1 MNSLETLD
9 QLHDDH
15 RPAVGVRPSRS
26 RPLRVLI
33 LERSRLA
40 AEALMFVLDTD
51 PRLEPIGYGLN
62 SWQALELIAS
72 YDPDSVIVGA
82 DLVGLEQREFCS
94 SVHQLFPDVRLIALQ
109 ERFAP
114 DEDEAGDAAP
124 TADCFLTSCSSD
136 ELLDAI
142 LATDARLPFEPYPRP
157 VNDRSARMSVT
168 CGATDA

>member
-1 MNSLETLD
+1 MNSLGTLD
-9 QLHDDH
+9 HLQNDH
-15 RPAVGVRPSRS
+15 WPAGRARPSRS
-26 RPLRVLI
+26 HPLRVLSR
-33 LERSRLA
+33 ERSRLA
-40 AEALMFVLDTD
+40 AEALMFMLDSD
-51 PRLEPIGYGLN
+51 PRLEPIGYSLN
-62 SWQALELIAS
+62 SWGALELIAS

-82 DLVGLEQREFCS
+82 NLIGLEQLEFCS
-94 SVHQLFPDVRLIALQ
+94 SVHALFPDVRLIALQ
-109 ERFAP
+109 EQFAP
-114 DEDEAGDAAP
+114 HQDEAGDAAP

>member
-1 MNSLETLD
+1 MKSLGTLD
-9 QLHDDH
+9 HLHNDH
-15 RPAVGVRPSRS
+15 RPAAPARPSRS
-26 RPLRVLI
+26 RPVRVLI
-33 LERSRLA
+33 LERNRLA

-82 DLVGLEQREFCS
+82 DLVGLEQLEFCS

-109 ERFAP
+109 EQFVSDD
-114 DEDEAGDAAP
+114 DEGSDAAP

-142 LATDARLPFEPYPRP
+142 LATDPRLPFEPYPRP
-157 VNDRSARMSVT
+157 VNDRSAPMSAT

>member
-1 MNSLETLD
+1 MNSLQRLD
-9 QLHDDH
+9 QLHNDH
-15 RPAVGVRPSRS
+15 RPAVGARPSRS

-51 PRLEPIGYGLN
+51 PRLDPIGYGLN

-82 DLVGLEQREFCS
+82 DLVGLEQLEFCS
-94 SVHQLFPDVRLIALQ
+94 SVHQLFPDVRLIALK

>member
-1 MNSLETLD
+1 MNSLATLD
-9 QLHDDH
+9 HLHNDH
-15 RPAVGVRPSRS
+15 RPAAHARPSRS
-26 RPLRVLI
+26 RPVRVLI

-62 SWQALELIAS
+62 SWQALGLIAS

-82 DLVGLEQREFCS
+82 DLVGLEQLEFCS
-94 SVHQLFPDVRLIALQ
+94 SVHELFPDVRLIALQ
-109 ERFAP
+109 EQFAP
-114 DEDEAGDAAP
+114 DEDEAGNAP

-157 VNDRSARMSVT
+157 VNDRSARISVR
-168 CGATDA
+168 CGGTDA

>member
-9 QLHDDH
+9 QLHHDH
-15 RPAVGVRPSRS
+15 RPVVAAASSRS
-26 RPLRVLI
+26 RALRVLI

-51 PRLEPIGYGLN
+51 PRLDPIGYGLN

-82 DLVGLEQREFCS
+82 DLAGLEQLEFCS
-94 SVHQLFPDVRLIALQ
+94 SVHELFPDVRLIALQ

-114 DEDEAGDAAP
+114 DEDEADDAAP

-142 LATDARLPFEPYPRP
+142 LATDARLPFEPYPRS
-157 VNDRSARMSVT
+157 VNDRTARTSVT
-168 CGATDA
+168 YGATDA